1 MFGREFYGGNEE
13 VEKALDF
20 DQYTTF
26 LENNQIFLK
35 LLKEY
40 LLIQRKKRNVRRN
53 FKVIPIPKGSL
64 IYAKDFTKVPCKKAK
79 AVYLRT
85 PEKVI
90 SEYATMVYTIDF
102 LGKVHKRAKYNIK
115 LATDWSLKL
124 FGSLPLKIK
133 MVLGGTMNIDIWE
146 EIKNA
151 KNMPEYMTSLE
162 NLDDDHLPMKTR
174 SNLPIDSH
182 ILERSADEP
191 VVYEEPE
198 LQV

>member
-1 MFGREFYGGNEE
+1 
-13 VEKALDF
+13 
-20 DQYTTF
+20 
-26 LENNQIFLK
+26 
-35 LLKEY
+35 
-40 LLIQRKKRNVRRN
+40 
-53 FKVIPIPKGSL
+53 
-64 IYAKDFTKVPCKKAK
+64 
-79 AVYLRT
+79 
-85 PEKVI
+85 
-90 SEYATMVYTIDF
+90 
-102 LGKVHKRAKYNIK
+102 
-115 LATDWSLKL
+115 
-124 FGSLPLKIK
+124 